1 MSTLKIVQGE
11 DRVLNLHLTE
21 EDSGADYNLT
31 GATEITV
38 KFKNA
43 DLSVLTRTY
52 TASGGVTIVSA
63 VAGKIEIA
71 LTDAQTALLYVGEGS
86 IYCTVEF
93 GSTKRIITEGLE
105 NSIEVVETPF

>member
-1 MSTLKIVQGE
+1 MSTFKIVKGE
-11 DRVLNLHLTE
+11 DRILNIHLTE

-52 TASGGVTIVSA
+52 TASGGVTIVSD
-63 VAGKIEIA
+63 VAGKIQVS
-71 LTDAQTALLYVGEGS
+71 LTDAQTSLLYIGEAS
-86 IYCTVEF
+86 IYVTVEF
-93 GSTKRIITEGLE
+93 GSTKRIITKGLE
-105 NSIEVVETPF
+105 NSIEVLDTPF

>member
-71 LTDAQTALLYVGEGS
+71 LTDTQTALLYVGEGS